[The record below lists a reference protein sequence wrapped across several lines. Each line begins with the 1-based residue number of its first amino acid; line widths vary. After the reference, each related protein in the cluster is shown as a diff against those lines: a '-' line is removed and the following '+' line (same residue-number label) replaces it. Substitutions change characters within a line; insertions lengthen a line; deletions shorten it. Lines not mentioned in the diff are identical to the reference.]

1 MAKRPTPQ
9 ELYKQVIELRANKQP
24 VYSEKFREIMH
35 ELLDIMLDAG
45 ELSYETTLL
54 NSLIQSAPYTSI
66 DDTPVVLALGIGP
79 PAMILNYTVQ
89 GVTHHNAASARE
101 YERAEARRLK
111 AQGKSNPIVVP
122 GSDNIQ

>member
-24 VYSEKFREIMH
+24 VYSAKFREIMH

-54 NSLIQSAPYTSI
+54 NSLIQAAPYTSI
-66 DDTPVVLALGIGP
+66 DETPVVLALGIGP

-89 GVTHHNAASARE
+89 GVTHHDAASVQE
-101 YERAEARRLK
+101 HKRAEERRLK
-111 AQGKSNPIVVP
+111 AQGKSSPIIVP